1 MKRLMQLLMFSLLLS
16 GPALADEAKPGL
28 VIYIAPNEYSHD
40 VRLGIIPVYII
51 WARNGPPL
59 ERAARTALQPHFSQ
73 IDLCQGSNAG
83 DAVVWLKPEL
93 RFSALYATYSA
104 EVTAQFYRAD
114 GKPIGTL
121 RAIGYQQSTIGTLM
135 IQEHVQMAY
144 NKAMQE
150 IARLYAADTALQQA
164 IDPAAGK
171 SPCAM
176 VPLIPVTETKD
187 KP

>member
-1 MKRLMQLLMFSLLLS
+1 MKRLMRLMIFLLLLGGS
-16 GPALADEAKPGL
+16 ALADEAKPEL

-59 ERAARTALQPHFSQ
+59 ERAARTALQPYFSR

-104 EVTAQFYRAD
+104 DVTAQFYRAD

-121 RAIGYQQSTIGTLM
+121 RATGLQQSTIGTLM

-144 NKAMQE
+144 DKAMQE
-150 IARLYAADTALQQA
+150 IARKYAADTALQQA

-176 VPLIPVTETKD
+176 VPLIPVTPTKEQ
-187 KP
+187 P